1 MQHSHI
7 NSLYR
12 LGVNCISSVMVG
24 ILSSSD
30 HGFEPQLGQTRDY
43 KIGISCF
50 SAKQMVTADW
60 LAQNENNVAEFG
72 VHI

>member
-1 MQHSHI
+1 
-7 NSLYR
+7 
-12 LGVNCISSVMVG
+12 MVG

-30 HGFEPQLGQTRDY
+30 HGFEPQLGKTRDY